1 MNNDVVPKTTH
12 EVHGEKFLDP
22 AFQRSNKHTFSV
34 SLKRNFLQDGTLQSP
49 PIDRALSLQ
58 L

>member
-49 PIDRALSLQ
+49 PIDRALSL
-58 L
+58 